1 MASARIT
8 QTIHADGSVTT
19 TMTVTCDVLDSHETV
34 EESVRNTGVLWFVTQ
49 GDDEDEDSGQE
60 HLGGVERGL
69 DARHSVADPTDLLG
83 LGRIPAQEG
92 VLAADAALG

>member
-34 EESVRNTGVLWFVTQ
+34 EESVKNTGVLWFVTQ
-49 GDDEDEDSGQE
+49 SEDED
-60 HLGGVERGL
+60 
-69 DARHSVADPTDLLG
+69 DT
-83 LGRIPAQEG
+83 I
-92 VLAADAALG
+92 